1 MKKNSS
7 TKVGSSLETAR
18 YDHGYEKPETTA
30 TQGCALAILKRKGT
44 GAIGCTIHCG
54 GIEAHWIQ
62 DI

>member
-1 MKKNSS
+1 M
-7 TKVGSSLETAR
+7 ETAR

-44 GAIGCTIHCG
+44 GEIGCTIHCG

>member
-1 MKKNSS
+1 M
-7 TKVGSSLETAR
+7 ETTR
-18 YDHGYEKPETTA
+18 HDHGYEKPETTA